1 MRFLVMVKATPQSEA
16 GELPTLEMLT
26 KMGEFNEQLAKAGV
40 LLAAEGLHPSSRGAR
55 LSFAGPKPVVTDG
68 PFTETKELIAGFWIW
83 DVKSKDEAIEWLSR
97 CPFQRGE
104 QVEIRQI
111 YAPEDFAPIF
121 EGAQA

>member
-16 GELPTLEMLT
+16 GELPTLEMVT

-40 LLAAEGLHPSSRGAR
+40 LLAAEGLHPTSRGAR
-55 LSFAGPKPVVTDG
+55 MSFAGPKPVVTDG

-97 CPFQRGE
+97 CPFERGE
-104 QVEIRQI
+104 QVEIRGI
-111 YAPEDFAPIF
+111 YSPEDFAPIF
-121 EGAQA
+121 EGANA

>member
-16 GELPTLEMLT
+16 GELPTLEMVT

-40 LLAAEGLHPSSRGAR
+40 LLAAEGLHPTSRGAR
-55 LSFAGPKPVVTDG
+55 MSFAGPKPVVTDG

-83 DVKSKDEAIEWLSR
+83 EVKSKDEAIEWLSR

-104 QVEIRQI
+104 QVELRQI